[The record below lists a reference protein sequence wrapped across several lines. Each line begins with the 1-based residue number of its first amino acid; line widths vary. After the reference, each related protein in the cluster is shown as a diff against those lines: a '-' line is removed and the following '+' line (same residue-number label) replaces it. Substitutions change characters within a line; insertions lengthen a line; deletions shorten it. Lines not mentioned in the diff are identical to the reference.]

1 MNEVYTSPLLF
12 LSFSIPLTDAAL
24 LVVTLIITQYYGTMP
39 PMRAQRKDAFRTK
52 ASIKKRDRERQRV
65 QRAA

>member
-1 MNEVYTSPLLF
+1 MEQYVLC
-12 LSFSIPLTDAAL
+12 
-24 LVVTLIITQYYGTMP
+24 TQYYGTMP

-52 ASIKKRDRERQRV
+52 ASIKKRDRERQSV

>member
-1 MNEVYTSPLLF
+1 
-12 LSFSIPLTDAAL
+12 
-24 LVVTLIITQYYGTMP
+24 
-39 PMRAQRKDAFRTK
+39 MRAQRKDAFRTK

>member
-1 MNEVYTSPLLF
+1 MVQY
-12 LSFSIPLTDAAL
+12 
-24 LVVTLIITQYYGTMP
+24 VVCTQYYGTMP